1 MTLGERIRQFRTAS
15 GLSQGDFAEQ
25 MDVSR
30 QSVSKWENDL
40 AVPELDKLIRM
51 STIFGVTLDTLARG
65 EEDHSKANADPSE
78 MHTSANAVSD
88 PPASPSQPYI
98 LSGTR
103 KIVGTIL
110 LCTAVLLFGI
120 LSFLGGIGAGL
131 VMGLPVAVIG
141 VYCLWIRRH
150 LGLWIGWTIVLLVD
164 VFFQFATSASRG
176 VLWNFL
182 KVPAYREM
190 VGLTPQL
197 ILSFLL
203 NLLVL
208 GMVLYTLF
216 VFRKYVPVPDR
227 KNILR
232 TVLVLGGRIF
242 VWGISLFNGRVL
254 LPRAVQISEGA
265 ASSVWLQTVFHIAYG
280 LDLAALALSVILLVR
295 VMGHLRSYFAWRR
308 AASGR

>member
-1 MTLGERIRQFRTAS
+1 MTLGERIRQFRTAG
-15 GLSQGDFAEQ
+15 GLSQGDFAER

-51 STIFGVTLDTLARG
+51 SEIFGVTLDTLVRG
-65 EEDHSKANADPSE
+65 ETDSDKAIAENTPIS
-78 MHTSANAVSD
+78 TSADADSVV
-88 PPASPSQPYI
+88 PSVQPFVI
-98 LSGTR
+98 SGTR

-110 LCTAVLLFGI
+110 LCTAALLFGI
-120 LSFLGGIGAGL
+120 LSVLGGIGTGL
-131 VMGLPVAVIG
+131 VMGLPFAMIG
-141 VYCLWIRRH
+141 IYCLVIRRYP
-150 LGLWIGWTIVLLVD
+150 GLWIGWTLMLMVD

-176 VLWNFL
+176 LFWNFV

-208 GMVLYTLF
+208 GMVSVTVY
-216 VFRKYVPVPDR
+216 VFRKYAPVPER

-232 TVLVLGGRIF
+232 AVLVLGGRIF
-242 VWGISLFNGRVL
+242 VWGISMFSSRVL
-254 LPRAVQISEGA
+254 LPRVVQITEGD
-265 ASSVWLQTVFHIAYG
+265 ASSVWLQTVFQITYWA
-280 LDLAALALSVILLVR
+280 DLMALALDVILLVL
-295 VMGHLRSYFAWRR
+295 GLGLLRSWLALRR
-308 AASGR
+308 TASGQ

>member
-1 MTLGERIRQFRTAS
+1 MTLGEQIRHYRTEG

-51 STIFGVTLDTLARG
+51 STLFGVMLDTLARG
-65 EEDHSKANADPSE
+65 EENITSE
-78 MHTSANAVSD
+78 KAVSE
-88 PPASPSQPYI
+88 PPLPEAAPVVPPVQTSVI
-98 LSGTR
+98 SGAR

-110 LCTAVLLFGI
+110 LCTAALLLI
-120 LSFLGGIGAGL
+120 VLSFLGGIGAGL
-131 VMGLPVAVIG
+131 TLGLPFAVIG
-141 VYCLWIRRH
+141 VYFLVIRRH
-150 LGLWIGWTIVLLVD
+150 LGLWIGWTIVGMVD

-176 VLWNFL
+176 VFWNFVR
-182 KVPAYREM
+182 VPAYREIT
-190 VGLTPQL
+190 GLTPQL

-208 GMVLYTLF
+208 GMVLITLYA
-216 VFRKYVPVPDR
+216 FRKYAPVPER

-232 TVLVLGGRIF
+232 TIFVLGGRIL

-254 LPRAVQISEGA
+254 LPRAVEISEGA
-265 ASSVWLQTVFHIAYG
+265 ASTVWLQMVFQITYW
-280 LDLAALALSVILLVR
+280 LDMVALALNVILLVL
-295 VMGHLRSYFAWRR
+295 GIGLLRGWLAWRR
-308 AASGR
+308 TASGQ

>member
-1 MTLGERIRQFRTAS
+1 MTLGERIRQLRTAH

-51 STIFGVTLDTLARG
+51 STLFAVTLDALVCG
-65 EEDHSKANADPSE
+65 ENSASDKAIAE
-78 MHTSANAVSD
+78 TGAV
-88 PPASPSQPYI
+88 PAVASVQSTGI
-98 LSGTR
+98 SGTR

-110 LCTAVLLFGI
+110 LCSAALLFVL
-120 LSFLGGIGAGL
+120 LSFLGGILSGL
-131 VMGLPVAVIG
+131 VLSLPFAVIG
-141 VYCLWIRRH
+141 IYCLVIRRY

-176 VLWNFL
+176 VLWNFI
-182 KVPAYREM
+182 KVPAYREL

-208 GMVLYTLF
+208 GMVFCTLY
-216 VFRKYVPVPDR
+216 VFRKYAPLPER

-232 TVLVLGGRIF
+232 TVFVLGGRILI
-242 VWGISLFNGRVL
+242 WGFSQFNSRVL

-265 ASSVWLQTVFHIAYG
+265 ASNVWLQTVFQITYW
-280 LDLAALALSVILLVR
+280 LDMAALALSVILLVR
-295 VMGHLRSYFAWRR
+295 LTGHLRSWLTLRR
-308 AASGR
+308 TASGQ